1 MRKIA
6 FLSLGLLA
14 FSLVGCDNKI
24 PMEEN
29 LYPESV
35 YLVGAKD
42 RIIDRNLNLG
52 YAKDTVYASVAIS
65 GSLLTKTDVTVK
77 VREYPSG
84 IEDYNA
90 KERVADDIM
99 YRTLANGIYSIPQED
114 VVVKAGEVCGTYPIY
129 IDPSTLHIDSLYM
142 LAFKL
147 EETSHFELA
156 KEDTVLLIRLN
167 LMNDYSGL
175 YYMDGTIALQ
185 DAPDDAVVYKSP
197 RTLQAVVDG
206 NTVRMYHQKNEWT
219 KGSPD
224 YRPDYCFNITVN
236 SDNSLKLTSWDKF
249 ELIDG
254 GGQYYPD
261 MEGYDLWYT
270 FRDKEDGLL
279 KETKGFVY
287 KERKNDDEVRKIN
300 DWMEEHRKQDN

>member
-42 RIIDRNLNLG
+42 RIIDKNLNIG
-52 YAKDTVYASVAIS
+52 YAEDTVYASVAIS

-90 KERVADDIM
+90 KERVADDIL
-99 YRTLANGIYSIPQED
+99 YRTLADDIYSIPQEE
-114 VVVKAGEVCGTYPIY
+114 VVVKAGEVFGTYPIY
-129 IDPSTLHIDSLYM
+129 INPSTLHIDSLYM

-156 KEDTVLLIRLN
+156 KEDTVLLVRLN

-175 YYMDGTIALQ
+175 YYMDGTIALK
-185 DAPDDAVVYKSP
+185 DAPNDAIVYKSP

-261 MEGYDLWYT
+261 MEVYDLWYT

-300 DWMEEHRKQDN
+300 DWMEEHRK